1 MRRQSHRSAADQG
14 EAATSLGMEFLA
26 PRLGK
31 LLQSTS
37 SKFVCIC
44 GRAGNQQIFHD
55 IRLGVLKSVV
65 KLLLA
70 AGPALQSK
78 NNYFILSPLA
88 GTTTC
93 LTPKWRELGP
103 KGEIPEDSPSKISP
117 GLQKLSRSCFASIKV
132 FPLMLYWTL
141 SSAQSKFT
149 YEFLIAH
156 GRWQINSQMLMI

>member
-14 EAATSLGMEFLA
+14 EAATSLGMEFWL
-26 PRLGK
+26 PGWE
-31 LLQSTS
+31 SC
-37 SKFVCIC
+37 SKAHPASLCIC

-55 IRLGVLKSVV
+55 IRLDVLKSVV

-70 AGPALQSK
+70 AGLALQSK
-78 NNYFILSPLA
+78 NNWFFSFSPYWHHF
-88 GTTTC
+88 C

-103 KGEIPEDSPSKISP
+103 KWETPEDPPSKVSP
-117 GLQKLSRSCFASIKV
+117 GLQKMSRSCFASIKV

-149 YEFLIAH
+149 
-156 GRWQINSQMLMI
+156 